1 MGIYDFY
8 FNSTAEIQEKYGNRS
23 VVFMLVGGFYEIYGL
38 MLKDGNYNTNLYEV
52 SQICGIVV
60 KPKENVKKNIFMAGF
75 PDYALDKFLKFI
87 IITIKSI
94 IKTHWQSAHNYNEI
108 HGLTKAHNHNG
119 LETHHIAFLVGIVSR
134 GKGCGLKN
142 RPGIYTRVESY
153 LDWIKNE
160 ARAGNCQ

>member
-60 KPKENVKKNIFMAGF
+60 KPKENVKKKKFMGGLQE
-75 PDYALDKFLKFI
+75 YVLD
-87 IITIKSI
+87 
-94 IKTHWQSAHNYNEI
+94 
-108 HGLTKAHNHNG
+108 
-119 LETHHIAFLVGIVSR
+119 
-134 GKGCGLKN
+134 
-142 RPGIYTRVESY
+142 
-153 LDWIKNE
+153 
-160 ARAGNCQ
+160 